1 MKNIKKFLS
10 VFISLSVLF
19 MYLDLSFAN
28 DVLKQADLATE
39 NAAVVFDGALQ
50 LKTNIPVPTPQ
61 VDNANNATT
70 NLARPV
76 NAVNAKSAPKP
87 SLTVST
93 STDTPKELT
102 FGEKVLKD
110 MNANKT
116 NYITVGLAAGLLGLI
131 LGGPLGA
138 VIGIVA
144 MTSFVV
150 VQRIKYINS
159 TYKA

>member
-1 MKNIKKFLS
+1 MKKFLS

-28 DVLKQADLATE
+28 EALKQADLATD
-39 NAAVVFDGALQ
+39 NASLAFDGAPQ

-61 VDNANNATT
+61 IDSSNNTTT
-70 NLARPV
+70 NSSAPV
-76 NAVNAKSAPKP
+76 NTVNAKPAPKP
-87 SLTVST
+87 SLTISK

-110 MNANKT
+110 MKANKT
-116 NYITVGLAAGLLGLI
+116 NYITVGLAAGLLGFI

-138 VIGIVA
+138 VIGIAA

-150 VQRIKYINS
+150 VQRIKYIDS
-159 TYKA
+159 TYKAE